1 MRQGPVRMTLEEPD
15 DVEGFWRSAALLE
28 AAGAEPEDVVFDM
41 AGKTPD
47 LFDPAPVPLAQRAG
61 ELRLAPT
68 ELRALLDPA
77 LLHSDAER
85 FALAY
90 RLLRRLRCEPHLLA
104 IASDRDISRARDL
117 AKAVR
122 RDKHKMTAFV
132 RFRETRGDDGQPVY
146 VSWFEPDHHI
156 VAATAPFF
164 VRRFANMRWSILTPR
179 RSAHWDGQQL
189 TIGAGAEVAQAAND
203 DPLEEIWR
211 TYYAHIFNPSRLM
224 VGAMR
229 AHMPKKYWH
238 NLPEASLI
246 APLIATAQQRS
257 HDMIGAAPTAP
268 RRAAV
273 AKTAPV
279 CSPLHFSGAYA
290 GFASLKQ
297 LREEGARCQG
307 CPLHAN
313 ATQAVPGEGPTD
325 ARLMLVGEQPGDE
338 EDLAGRPFVGPA
350 GRLLDIALQ
359 RAGIDRSACFVT
371 NAVKHFK
378 FEARGKRRLHRNP
391 DRQEIE
397 RCRWWLDAERALI
410 KPDLIVALGA
420 SAARS
425 LIGRPV
431 KVGEIRGQL
440 IPLSA
445 SESLLVTVHP
455 SYLQRL
461 QGEDVKRR
469 EWHRFLGDLRLAQQS
484 LAGSGR
490 LSFGAGRESAVAATA
505 QR

>member
-1 MRQGPVRMTLEEPD
+1 MRRNPVRTTLDEPD
-15 DVEGFWRSAALLE
+15 DVEGFWDKAAMLE
-28 AAGAEPEDVVFDM
+28 AAGAEPEDVIFEM
-41 AGKTPD
+41 AGSTPD
-47 LFDPAPVPLAQRAG
+47 LFGAGHAGLAQPSAD
-61 ELRLAPT
+61 LRLAPT

-77 LLHSDAER
+77 LLHSDPER

-90 RLLRRLRCEPHLLA
+90 RVLRRLRSEPDLLA

-132 RFRETRGDDGQPVY
+132 RFRETRGDDGHPVY

-179 RSAHWDGQQL
+179 RSAHWDGHQL
-189 TIGAGAEVAQAAND
+189 TIGAGALAAQAAKD

-224 VGAMR
+224 VDAMR

-238 NLPEASLI
+238 NLPEAPLI

-257 HDMIGAAPTAP
+257 NAMIGAAPTVP
-268 RRAAV
+268 RRAA
-273 AKTAPV
+273 AAARSAPA
-279 CSPLHFSGAYA
+279 CSPLPFATARA
-290 GFASLKQ
+290 GFDSLEQ
-297 LREEGARCQG
+297 LREAGMRCEG

-313 ATQAVPGEGPTD
+313 ATQAVPGEGALD

-359 RAGIDRSACFVT
+359 RAGIERSACYIT

-397 RCRWWLDAERALI
+397 RCQWWLDAERRLV

-425 LIGRPV
+425 LIGRAV

-440 IPLSA
+440 IPLSS

-455 SYLQRL
+455 SYLLRL
-461 QGEDVKRR
+461 QGEEVKRR
-469 EWHRFLGDLRLAQQS
+469 EWHRFLGDLRLAQHS
-484 LAGSGR
+484 LAGLSSSSSG
-490 LSFGAGRESAVAATA
+490 ESALAAA
-505 QR
+505 HR